1 MAGRKGRKAARMME
15 PAAIYPSAKKIPC
28 LYLKAGQRREQQ
40 GWVTV
45 NRDDPKF
52 QTKQKFDSVSGERKP
67 NWVDISFPEY
77 CMPDATKVVFSV
89 VVTLTVQCIM
99 RNQLRV
105 RRTKMVETAKRLG
118 WKGGGGIGERATK
131 CFRTTSVEL
140 QEI

>member
-1 MAGRKGRKAARMME
+1 MAIEQNQRQEQGRTNVIPHLDFFGLCSLLMAGRKGRKAARMME

-67 NWVDISFPEY
+67 NWVDISLNTITTCY
-77 CMPDATKVVFSV
+77 QGRI
-89 VVTLTVQCIM
+89 VTVHFCIIYH
-99 RNQLRV
+99 
-105 RRTKMVETAKRLG
+105 AKPIAG
-118 WKGGGGIGERATK
+118 SAN
-131 CFRTTSVEL
+131 
-140 QEI
+140 